1 MPGVHVVTDSASD
14 LSDELAQGAGIT
26 VVPLTIRF
34 GDEELLDRRDLSP
47 ASFWQRCRTSA
58 ALPETAAP
66 PPGDFRSAFEAA
78 AEAGAEGV
86 LCCTISSRLSAT
98 YQAALAGAEAVAGRV
113 PVRVVDS
120 RSVTMG
126 QGLLCLAA
134 AEAAG
139 TGASLDEVAALA
151 EDLVGRTQVL
161 GVVDTLDHLQ
171 RGGRIGGAAALLGS
185 LLSIKPVIEVRDGV
199 VEQES
204 KQRTRSR
211 SLDYL
216 AAKVAAA
223 APLERLAVSNGA
235 APDIEALVSRL
246 RSVEVAHELVVVD
259 LGPVVGTH
267 AGPGAIGVSY
277 QVPAG
282 RTAGGSH

>member
-1 MPGVHVVTDSASD
+1 MPGVRVVTDSASD
-14 LSDELAQGAGIT
+14 LTDELAVPAGIT

-34 GDEELLDRRDLSP
+34 GDEELLDRRDLTP
-47 ASFWQRCRTSA
+47 AAFWERCRTSA

-66 PPGDFRSAFEAA
+66 PPGAFQAAFVAA
-78 AEAGAEGV
+78 ADAGADGV
-86 LCCTISSRLSAT
+86 VCCTISSALSAT
-98 YQAALAGAEAVAGRV
+98 HQAALAGAAAAANRL
-113 PVRVVDS
+113 PVQVVDT

-126 QGLLCLAA
+126 QGLICLAA
-134 AEAAG
+134 AEAAAA
-139 TGASLDEVAALA
+139 GASLEEVTALCK
-151 EDLVGRTQVL
+151 DLVGRTHVL
-161 GVVDTLDHLQ
+161 GAVDTLDHLQ

-211 SLDYL
+211 SLEYL
-216 AAKVAAA
+216 VAKAAGA

-235 APDIEALVSRL
+235 AADIGAVVSRL
-246 RSVEVAHELVVVD
+246 ADVEVAHELVVVD

-267 AGPGAIGVSY
+267 AGPGAIGISY
-277 QVPAG
+277 QLPPG
-282 RTAGGSH
+282 RSAT

>member
-1 MPGVHVVTDSASD
+1 MPGVRVVTDSASD
-14 LSDELAQGAGIT
+14 LTDELAIPAGIT

-47 ASFWQRCRTSA
+47 ASFWERCRTSA

-66 PPGDFRSAFEAA
+66 PPGAFQAAFEAA
-78 AEAGAEGV
+78 ADAGADGV
-86 LCCTISSRLSAT
+86 VCCTISSALSAT
-98 YQAALAGAEAVAGRV
+98 HQAALAGAAAVADRV
-113 PVRVVDS
+113 QVQVVDT

-126 QGLLCLAA
+126 QGLICLAA
-134 AEAAG
+134 AEASAA
-139 TGASLDEVAALA
+139 GASLEEVTSLCK
-151 EDLVGRTQVL
+151 DLVGRTHVL
-161 GVVDTLDHLQ
+161 GAVDTLDHLQ

-211 SLDYL
+211 SLEYL
-216 AAKVAAA
+216 VAKAAAA
-223 APLERLAVSNGA
+223 APLDRLAVSNGA
-235 APDIEALVSRL
+235 AADIGTVISRL
-246 RSVEVAHELVVVD
+246 ADVEVAHELVVVD

-267 AGPGAIGVSY
+267 AGPGAIGISY
-277 QVPAG
+277 QLPPG
-282 RTAGGSH
+282 RSAT

>member
-1 MPGVHVVTDSASD
+1 MPGVRVVTDSASD
-14 LSDELAQGAGIT
+14 LTDELAGAAGIT
-26 VVPLTIRF
+26 VVPLTVRF
-34 GDEELLDRRDLSP
+34 GEEELLDRRDLSP
-47 ASFWQRCRTSA
+47 EAFWERCAAST

-66 PPGDFRSAFEAA
+66 APGDFGAAFVAA
-78 AEAGAEGV
+78 ADDGADGV
-86 LCCTISSRLSAT
+86 LCVTISSSLSAT
-98 YQAALAGAEAVAGRV
+98 YQAALAGAEAAAGRV
-113 PVRVVDS
+113 EVRVVDS

-134 AEAAG
+134 ADAAAA
-139 TGASLDEVAALA
+139 GASLEETARVVSGL
-151 EDLVGRTQVL
+151 LGRTRVV

-185 LLSIKPVIEVRDGV
+185 LLSIKPVVEVRHGL

-204 KQRTRSR
+204 KQRTRAR

-216 AAKVAAA
+216 AAKVEAE
-223 APLERLAVSNGA
+223 APLERLAVCDGA
-235 APDIEALVSRL
+235 AADVGAVVSRMAK
-246 RSVEVAHELVVVD
+246 VEVAHPLVVVD

-267 AGPGAIGVSY
+267 AGPGTVGVCY

-282 RTAGGSH
+282 RCGRSH

>member
-1 MPGVHVVTDSASD
+1 MPGVRVVTDSASD
-14 LSDELAQGAGIT
+14 LTDELAVPAGIT

-34 GDEELLDRRDLSP
+34 GDEELLDRRDLTP
-47 ASFWQRCRTSA
+47 AAFWERCRTSA

-66 PPGDFRSAFEAA
+66 PPGAFQAAFVAA
-78 AEAGAEGV
+78 ADAGADGV
-86 LCCTISSRLSAT
+86 VCCTISSALSAT
-98 YQAALAGAEAVAGRV
+98 HQAALAGAAAAADRL
-113 PVRVVDS
+113 PVQVVDT

-126 QGLLCLAA
+126 QGLICLAA
-134 AEAAG
+134 AEAAAA
-139 TGASLDEVAALA
+139 GASLEEVTALCK
-151 EDLVGRTQVL
+151 DLVGRTHVL
-161 GVVDTLDHLQ
+161 GAVDTLDHLQ

-211 SLDYL
+211 SLEYL
-216 AAKVAAA
+216 VAKAAGA

-235 APDIEALVSRL
+235 AADIGAVVSRL
-246 RSVEVAHELVVVD
+246 ADVEVAHELVVVD

-267 AGPGAIGVSY
+267 AGPGAIGISY
-277 QVPAG
+277 QLPPG
-282 RTAGGSH
+282 RSAT